1 MMDDKY
7 EKITMCLEDI
17 NITTKSMN
25 QTKFEYEKIFE
36 YNDKIKDDMSEHIN
50 KNTDEIKNYMQEID
64 KNTRNANLLN
74 IQNSQKELIIK
85 NDFNQENIIVE
96 IGKIQS
102 LSSQI
107 KKISIDLKDD
117 LTFEKIIML
126 NKENKE

>member
-7 EKITMCLEDI
+7 DKITMCLEDI

-96 IGKIQS
+96 MGKIQS
-102 LSSQI
+102 FSTQI
-107 KKISIDLKDD
+107 KKIAIDIRDD

>member
-7 EKITMCLEDI
+7 EKITMYLEDI

-36 YNDKIKDDMSEHIN
+36 YNDKIKNDMSEHIN

-102 LSSQI
+102 LSTQI
-107 KKISIDLKDD
+107 KKISIDIKDD

>member
-50 KNTDEIKNYMQEID
+50 KNTDEIKHYMQEID

-96 IGKIQS
+96 MGKIQS
-102 LSSQI
+102 FSTQI
-107 KKISIDLKDD
+107 KKIAIDIRDD

>member
-96 IGKIQS
+96 MGKIQS
-102 LSSQI
+102 LSTQL
-107 KKISIDLKDD
+107 KKISIDIKDD